1 MNPHDSVILVECGS
15 ARKQMDWDI
24 VYPVILLAKGGVR
37 VVCDSEQ
44 LTTTQRSLLRV
55 GLYNDRLMV
64 DSIGR
69 ARRLKEAHEI
79 AKDGGLLSLSRWSRL
94 WNPSALIRVEL
105 VFDGEPTSISVDE
118 LRARL
123 LESFAGRP
131 ERLANWNPGTID
143 FEQLK
148 DGLKISTTFEEVF
161 RLVREYTTI
170 N

>member
-1 MNPHDSVILVECGS
+1 
-15 ARKQMDWDI
+15 MDWDI
-24 VYPVILLAKGGVR
+24 VYPAILLAKGGVR
-37 VVCDSEQ
+37 VACDSEQ
-44 LTTTQRSLLRV
+44 LTTTQRSLLRA

-64 DSIGR
+64 DSIGQ

-118 LRARL
+118 LKARL
-123 LESFAGRP
+123 LESFAGRSGNFS
-131 ERLANWNPGTID
+131 NWDPGTKTI
-143 FEQLK
+143 EQLK
-148 DGLKISTTFEEVF
+148 EGLKTSTTFDEVF

-170 N
+170 RLELR